1 MDILAQINNGVNIP
15 TRIMYSSNL
24 SWKPLQEVLQSL
36 QSQGLIEEYPIEKGD
51 KRTKKAYRVS
61 EKGNEVLRYFNKA
74 VETMEK
80 SAKAIRGRV

>member
-1 MDILAQINNGVNIP
+1 MGILAEIKAGVNIP

-80 SAKAIRGRV
+80 SAKAIQRKV

>member
-1 MDILAQINNGVNIP
+1 MDILAQINSGVNIP

-36 QSQGLIEEYPIEKGD
+36 QSQGLIEEYPIDRGD

-80 SAKAIRGRV
+80 SARAIHGKI